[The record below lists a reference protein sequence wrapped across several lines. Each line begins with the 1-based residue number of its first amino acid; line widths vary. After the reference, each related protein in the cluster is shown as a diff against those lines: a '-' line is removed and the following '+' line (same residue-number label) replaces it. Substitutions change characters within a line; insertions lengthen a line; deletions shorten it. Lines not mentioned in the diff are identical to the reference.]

1 MMNSEYK
8 KRVSK
13 IELKEY
19 SVKRFEGKVHVLE
32 TEEGV
37 QEAVDYLSQF
47 KFLGFDTESKPTF
60 VKGKTNINGIALLQL
75 SSGDVAYLFRLN
87 KFDMTESLK
96 KLLENPNILKIGSAT
111 HGDIPKIAELYKK
124 GDFHPKGFVDI
135 QIVGKKHNIETVGLA
150 KLTAILLDF
159 RISKRQQLS
168 NWETDK
174 LSDAQVNYAATD
186 AWACYK
192 LYENFIK
199 RGMV

>member
-1 MMNSEYK
+1 MEFK

-13 IELKEY
+13 QDLKEY
-19 SVKRFEGKVHVLE
+19 PVQRFEGEVYVFEKVSDID
-32 TEEGV
+32 GV
-37 QEAVDYLSQF
+37 CDYLSQF
-47 KFLGFDTESKPTF
+47 KYLGFDTESKPTF
-60 VKGKTNINGIALLQL
+60 VKGKTNQNGIALLQL
-75 SSGDVAYLFRLN
+75 STNEKAFLFRLN
-87 KFDMTESLK
+87 KFDLPENLK

-111 HGDIPKIAELYKK
+111 HGDIPIIAKLYKK
-124 GDFHPKGFVDI
+124 GNFHPKGFVDI
-135 QIVGKKHNIETVGLA
+135 QIVGKKYNIETVGLA

-168 NWETDK
+168 NWEAEK

>member
-1 MMNSEYK
+1 MEFK

-13 IELKEY
+13 QDLKEY
-19 SVKRFEGKVHVLE
+19 PVQRFEGEVHVFEKLSDINGACE
-32 TEEGV
+32 F
-37 QEAVDYLSQF
+37 LSQY
-47 KFLGFDTESKPTF
+47 KYIGFDTESKPTF

-75 SSGDVAYLFRLN
+75 STDKQAFLFRLN
-87 KFDMTESLK
+87 KFDLPENLK

-111 HGDIPKIAELYKK
+111 HGDIPIIAKLYKQ
-124 GDFHPKGFVDI
+124 GNFHPKGFVDI
-135 QIVGKKHNIETVGLA
+135 QIVGKKYNIETVGLA

-168 NWETDK
+168 NWEAEELTE
-174 LSDAQVNYAATD
+174 AQINYAATD

>member
-1 MMNSEYK
+1 MEFK

-13 IELKEY
+13 QDLKEY
-19 SVKRFEGKVHVLE
+19 PVQRFDGEVYVFEKVSDIN
-32 TEEGV
+32 G
-37 QEAVDYLSQF
+37 ACDYLSQF
-47 KFLGFDTESKPTF
+47 KYLGFDTESKPTF
-60 VKGKTNINGIALLQL
+60 VKGKTNQNGIALLQL
-75 SSGDVAYLFRLN
+75 STNEKAFLFRLN
-87 KFDMTESLK
+87 KFDLPENLK

-111 HGDIPKIAELYKK
+111 HGDIPIIAKLYKK

-135 QIVGKKHNIETVGLA
+135 QIVGKKYGIETVGLT

-168 NWETDK
+168 NWEAEK